1 MSAIQSINYNIPA
14 IYSPQRRAVQ
24 NVQNIDGKIAKI
36 DRKLESNNQIISLYY
51 DKKEKLQNLIK
62 SNDEYIKTLQESK
75 ALGEKRIV
83 LLQESKALDRERINA
98 LHTVIN
104 GLQALIDRAKGLNVA
119 PALSKELEALS
130 KKDAVLKEQT
140 AVIDD
145 KAAKLAIK
153 VEHQGKELAKLGSNA
168 PPATTSE
175 NQAVI
180 VSSKDTSQV
189 VQVYQPTTDQVR
201 SISLANLSGKEWDD
215 RWIDKSTVRIEKIK
229 NEVMNIVNNP
239 PVESRYKAEWHISKI
254 ERMMDSLD
262 DRMWASRS
270 ILQYHSS
277 DEQKPKYLQLVED
290 DTILLNKL
298 KESLARYNIGTNIQK
313 ADRLLTSGQ
322 YDKALKAYDEIIE
335 KTNILTTEADENYRP
350 LDEQLRLTAKE
361 YMNLQKIEER
371 SNLNIFSNQDLV
383 VSYITAHVNG
393 HYSVNK
399 SEVIN
404 MISNQFFYSPVD
416 VPKPLASENNIYESI
431 TNNRKG
437 AEVTK
442 PANVLDSD
450 TANTLNIR
458 QETIDRNIKFTRPII
473 EAKLQE
479 YPLLNSDKVKL
490 KASELI
496 SNKYS
501 NIDLSKNQTRLNLFR
516 LNLDNIISLLLK

>member
-75 ALGEKRIV
+75 AL
-83 LLQESKALDRERINA
+83 DRERINA

-104 GLQALIDRAKGLNVA
+104 GLQALIDRAKAAKAAKAAKGVNVA

-168 PPATTSE
+168 PPATTTE

-229 NEVMNIVNNP
+229 NEVMNIVNNS

-361 YMNLQKIEER
+361 YMSLQKIQER

-431 TNNRKG
+431 TNNRKR

-450 TANTLNIR
+450 TANTVNIR

-479 YPLLNSDKVKL
+479 YPSLNSNKVKL